1 MRGTMKQGDETMDKE
16 IGFGRDTDQKELAWR
31 RLKEA
36 AGKSC
41 EWLGKMTDAIE
52 QIEEAEDAD

>member
-1 MRGTMKQGDETMDKE
+1 MSDE
-16 IGFGRDTDQKELAWR
+16 IGFARNTDKKELAWR

-36 AGKSC
+36 TDKSC